1 MAFVK
6 IYAANDIDALC
17 ADRIS
22 GGTSNDG
29 GYAYVSITAGHDIVD
44 LQAGVIEGSDGGNGT
59 GLDTAVQ
66 IQAYNDI
73 KSMMACVIASG
84 EDGVVN
90 IIAGLNADG
99 ELSGSFDA
107 DGNFIAGSI
116 ENLAVGLLMADGGVV
131 NIAAG
136 GSIDDLKICRIVTS
150 DDGQVSVTAGED
162 ITVDVKCVRDWTTTG
177 DGVSFSA
184 GDEVTDVRNSINDD
198 YVSEGQPVE
207 FPDTIVEV

>member
-1 MAFVK
+1 M
-6 IYAANDIDALC
+6 
-17 ADRIS
+17 
-22 GGTSNDG
+22 
-29 GYAYVSITAGHDIVD
+29 SITAGHDIVD

-73 KSMMACVIASG
+73 KSLMAGQIISG
-84 EDGVVN
+84 QDGIVS

-136 GSIDDLKICRIVTS
+136 GSIENLKITRIVTS
-150 DDGQVSVTAGED
+150 DDGQINVVAGQD
-162 ITVDVKCVRDWTTTG
+162 ITANVSQIRDWSIAEN
-177 DGVSFSA
+177 GVTFSA
-184 GDEVTDVRNSINDD
+184 GNEVDDARNSINDD

-207 FPDTIVEV
+207 FPDTITEV